1 MQNDL
6 ETRLTSLETQLKRQK
21 LTTLALLVGAILAI
35 SATRVVSQNEA
46 RDLTRDLT
54 LRSLKIVGKDGKVR
68 VLIAGD
74 ALSKDG
80 GGLAVFDNAGQPRVG
95 LLASSN
101 GGQVSILGPNSEPM
115 AILGF
120 DGESGSL
127 GLSTPSSKTQVNL
140 AATKSVS
147 GLVVSGT
154 NGQQQLVTGG
164 DKNGGVVQ
172 VYDANGKLKQ
182 QLP

>member
-6 ETRLTSLETQLKRQK
+6 ETRLTSLENQLKRQK
-21 LTTLALLVGAILAI
+21 ITTLALCIGAIVAI

-46 RDLTRDLT
+46 RELT
-54 LRSLKIVGKDGKVR
+54 LRTLKIVGKDGKVR

-80 GGLAVFDNAGQPRVG
+80 GGLAVFDSAGKPRVG
-95 LLASSN
+95 IMASPS
-101 GGQVSILGPNSEPM
+101 GGQVSILGQESEPM

-120 DGESGSL
+120 DGQSGSL
-127 GLSTPSSKTQVNL
+127 GLSTQGSKTAVNL
-140 AATKSVS
+140 AATKKVS
-147 GLVVSGT
+147 GLVVSGAD
-154 NGQQQLVTGG
+154 GKPQLVAGA

-172 VYDANGKLKQ
+172 VYDGNGKLKKQ
-182 QLP
+182 WP